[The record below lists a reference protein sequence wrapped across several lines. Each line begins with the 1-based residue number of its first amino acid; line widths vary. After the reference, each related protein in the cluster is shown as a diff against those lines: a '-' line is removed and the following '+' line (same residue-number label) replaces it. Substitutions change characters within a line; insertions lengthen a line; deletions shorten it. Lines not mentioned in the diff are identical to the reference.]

1 MRARKSSRPGN
12 NRKPG
17 KSGRPKKLRKPP
29 KLHPSRR
36 GVGMSIRPETRRAK
50 KDRRL
55 VGEILAGAAGAS
67 GQ

>member
-12 NRKPG
+12 SRKHG

-36 GVGMSIRPETRRAK
+36 GVGMSIRPETRQAK

-67 GQ
+67 G